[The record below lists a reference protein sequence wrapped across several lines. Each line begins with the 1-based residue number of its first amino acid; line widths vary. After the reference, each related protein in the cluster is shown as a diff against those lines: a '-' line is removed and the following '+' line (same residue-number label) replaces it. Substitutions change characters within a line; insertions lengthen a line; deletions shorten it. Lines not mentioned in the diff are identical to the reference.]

1 MHSELPRAEPATGEA
16 CPPLA
21 ADILRGADEIAEF
34 VFGSTKFRRRVY
46 YYATDAKLRMPVFRI
61 GSIICARKS
70 KLLGW
75 IEQQERAQ

>member
-1 MHSELPRAEPATGEA
+1 MPEPHPPGILATQA
-16 CPPLA
+16 PANLA
-21 ADILRGADEIAEF
+21 DDLLRGADEIAEF

-46 YYATDAKLRMPVFRI
+46 YYATDAKLRLPVFRI